1 MKNQIKTT
9 LLLTVLTVLLV
20 LIGGAIGGQ
29 NGAVVFFFIALALN
43 FVSYWFS
50 DKIVLK
56 LYHAQ
61 PLPQHDAV
69 VESVRRLTQ
78 RGKLPMPRVYEIP
91 SDAPN
96 AFATGRNPAHAAVAV
111 TSGIRRLLS
120 QDELEGVLAHE
131 LAHIKNR
138 DTLISCIAAS
148 IAGAIMLLAN
158 MGRFAL
164 IFGGRGSREGGANPA
179 AILFMSL
186 IAPIAAMIVQMA
198 ISRSREYLADETGA
212 SIAGTPGGLAKALQK
227 IDAFAKRIPLAAE
240 PSPATAHLF
249 IINPFQGRNLLS
261 LFSTHPPVE
270 ERIRRLLGKNFSYA
284 LSESRI

>member
-9 LLLTVLTVLLV
+9 FLLALLTVLLV
-20 LIGGAIGGQ
+20 LIGGAIGGR
-29 NGAVVFFFIALALN
+29 NGATIFFFIALAIN

-56 LYHAQ
+56 LYRAQ
-61 PLPQHDAV
+61 PLPIHDPI
-69 VESVRRLTQ
+69 VESVRRLSQ
-78 RGKLPMPRVYEIP
+78 RGQLPMPRVYEIP
-91 SDAPN
+91 TDAPN
-96 AFATGRNPAHAAVAV
+96 AFATGRNPSHAAVAV
-111 TSGIRRLLS
+111 TSGIRRLLN

-158 MGRFAL
+158 MSRWAL
-164 IFGGRGSREGGANPA
+164 IFGNRDSRGGGAHPA
-179 AILFMSL
+179 AIILMSI
-186 IAPIAAMIVQMA
+186 IAPLAAMIVQMA
-198 ISRSREYLADETGA
+198 ISRSREFFADETGA
-212 SIAGTPGGLAKALQK
+212 SIAGTPRGLATALQK
-227 IDAFAKRIPLAAE
+227 IDAFARRIPLTAE

-270 ERIRRLLGKNFSYA
+270 ERIRRLLG
-284 LSESRI
+284 RRV